1 MAGWLGEEAVICR
14 GGGELEP
21 GARRGA
27 GPPLRASAGL
37 SGSLLGPR
45 ELPALTSVTVS
56 CGTVAKLGDEKVK
69 PLSVPA
75 S

>member
-14 GGGELEP
+14 GGGESEP
-21 GARRGA
+21 GAHQGA
-27 GPPLRASAGL
+27 CPPLRASAGL
-37 SGSLLGPR
+37 PGTLPGPR
-45 ELPALTSVTVS
+45 EPPALTSVTVS